1 MMPDTALGRNAMT
14 SSTPSPQD
22 AFVQSRLINLV
33 RSGAALTR
41 PALEQESGLGR
52 KVVAQRVQQ
61 AIDTGLLE
69 DADLAPSGGGRPSR
83 QLRFR
88 AEAGHVY
95 AAVIGATEC
104 RVAVATLDGAV
115 IADMQRDWRAD
126 EGPEAT
132 MEMLD
137 GLFTRLARRTRTEP
151 WAFGVGVSGPVSF
164 GSGRIVAPPILP
176 GWDGHSVRTWF
187 RERYDAPV
195 WVDNDVNLMALA
207 EWHLGDPQ
215 DGRDLLYILVD
226 EGVGAGLVSRGQVWR
241 GDSGAAGDIGHLQ
254 VTDDPDVLCRCGQTG
269 CLEALSGGWSL
280 VQRVTDRVA
289 ESPALARLVERH
301 GQLTAEDVGMAA
313 RDGDALA
320 REVVLSS
327 ARLVGTTVANLVNFV
342 NPGTVVLGGGA
353 LRVGDAVFDTF
364 AETVR
369 GRVSRLAGQQLT
381 IRRASL
387 GFQEGVAGAAI
398 LAIEQLFAPASL
410 GLWVEHGSP
419 VGRAAH
425 LQQVAVG

>member
-1 MMPDTALGRNAMT
+1 MT
-14 SSTPSPQD
+14 SSSPSPQD

-33 RSGAALTR
+33 RTGAALTR
-41 PALEQESGLGR
+41 PALEQQSGLGR

-61 AIDTGLLE
+61 AIDVGLLE

-88 AEAGHVY
+88 AEAGHVF
-95 AAVIGATEC
+95 AAVIGATES
-104 RVAVATLDGAV
+104 RVAVATLDGTV
-115 IADMQRDWRAD
+115 IDSMQRDWNAD
-126 EGPEAT
+126 VGPEAT

-137 GLFTRLARRTRTEP
+137 GLVTRLARRTRTEP

-207 EWHLGDPQ
+207 EWHLGEPQ

-254 VTDDPDVLCRCGQTG
+254 VTDDPDVLCRCGQVG

-280 VQRVTDRVA
+280 VRRVTERVD
-289 ESPALARLVERH
+289 ESPGLRRLVDRH

-313 RDGDALA
+313 RAGDPLA
-320 REVVLSS
+320 TEVVLAS

-353 LRVGDAVFDTF
+353 LRVGASVFDTF

-381 IRRASL
+381 IRQASL
-387 GFQEGVAGAAI
+387 GFQEGVAGGAI
-398 LAIEQLFAPASL
+398 LAIEQLFAPAGL
-410 GLWVEHGSP
+410 GHWVEQGTP

-425 LQQVAVG
+425 LHQVAAG